1 MAKQVINIGASANDG
16 SGDPLR
22 NAFDKVNDN
31 FNELY
36 SQGST
41 NGTTLIDLF
50 DNNGNFDLYNKPHK
64 ISFYYDTKA
73 ALDAVSPATYHGAI
87 GHAHDEGALYY
98 AHGSWRKLLADN
110 SNNDITSYTDPLSP
124 FAYGAKITNSET
136 ADYILKTNN
145 DGTYTWIEQPSG
157 GGGGGGSYAN
167 TDVDGH
173 LNTGSAQ
180 SNEVLQWSGS
190 DYQWTALPSGGS
202 SANTFGTIA
211 VAGQTSVVADG
222 STDTLTLVAGSNV
235 TITTDANADSI
246 TINAS
251 GGGGGG
257 GTDLNSLTG
266 GTVDV
271 AADSIGFIDADDS
284 NNSKKDTIADFVTAI
299 AGTNITASNGVL
311 SVAAPG
317 NTYTNSDV
325 DTHLNVSGASSNQF
339 LQWSGSDY
347 QWAAA
352 SGGGS
357 GASRVSEAETTGSI
371 ADGASGSVEYATLGK
386 SFALQKVTVDK
397 QCWVRIY
404 SDTASRTAD
413 ASRTQGTDPSDGSG
427 VIAEF
432 ISTQSGTQSFKI
444 TPSIMGWLDNSE
456 TEVPVAIQNNSGSA
470 GTVQVTIDVLKLES

>member
-1 MAKQVINIGASANDG
+1 VAKQIINIGASANDG

-31 FNELY
+31 FNEIY
-36 SQGST
+36 FNFG
-41 NGTTLIDLF
+41 NATTLTSIF
-50 DNNGNFDLYNKPHK
+50 DSNGNLDLYGKPHK
-64 ISFYYDTKA
+64 VSFYYDTFA
-73 ALDAVSPATYHGAI
+73 ALTANNPGTYHGAI
-87 GHAHDEGALYY
+87 GHAHDTGALYY
-98 AHGSWRKLLADN
+98 AHGSWRKLLADT
-110 SNNDITSYTDPLSP
+110 SGGTITNYTDPLAP
-124 FAYGAKITNSET
+124 YVYANNVTNSET
-136 ADYILKTNN
+136 SDYVLKTNA
-145 DGTYTWIEQPSG
+145 DGTYTWVEQASG
-157 GGGGGGSYAN
+157 GGGGGA
-167 TDVDGH
+167 
-173 LNTGSAQ
+173 
-180 SNEVLQWSGS
+180 
-190 DYQWTALPSGGS
+190 S

-211 VAGQTSVVADG
+211 VAGQSSVVADG

-235 TITTDANADSI
+235 TITTDANADTI

-251 GGGGGG
+251 GGSGGG

-266 GTVDV
+266 GTLDV
-271 AADSIGFIDADDS
+271 AADSIGFIDANDS
-284 NNSKKDTIADFVTAI
+284 NASKKDTIADFVTAI

-317 NTYTNSDV
+317 NTYTNNDV
-325 DTHLNVSGASSNQF
+325 DTHLNTSGAGSNEF

-352 SGGGS
+352 SGGGG
-357 GASRVSEAETTGSI
+357 GASRVSEAETTASI
-371 ADGASGSVEYATLGK
+371 ADGSSGSVEYATLGK
-386 SFALQKVTVDK
+386 SFALQKVTVNK

-404 SDTASRTAD
+404 SDTAARTAD

-432 ISTQSGTQSFKI
+432 IATASGTTTFKI

-470 GTVQVTIDVLKLES
+470 GTVTVTIDALKLES